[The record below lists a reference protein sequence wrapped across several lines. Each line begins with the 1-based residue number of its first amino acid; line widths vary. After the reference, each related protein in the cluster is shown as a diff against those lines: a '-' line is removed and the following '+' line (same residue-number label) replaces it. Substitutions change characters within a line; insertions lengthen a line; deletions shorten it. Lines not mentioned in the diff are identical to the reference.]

1 MESFKRIGHGGASA
15 LVRAN
20 TLASFDAALE
30 LGVDT
35 IEFDVRSSR
44 GELVLAHTILD
55 ARKDAVRLSVAL
67 DHLAAPRFDG
77 VGLLVDVKHA
87 GCEPGVVAALRG
99 AGLIE
104 RAMVSSQV
112 SGVLDRIRSLEP
124 RTATA
129 ISIGGWLARATR
141 RWEDWHEQ
149 VLAGLSAGRWDAVMA
164 QHRLIDSKLRDEVAR
179 RGLLEDVNL
188 AGGRLYAWTVNDRQ
202 AIGQLRGMGVDGIVT
217 ADPRLFA

>member
-1 MESFKRIGHGGASA
+1 MESFQRIGHGGASA

-44 GELVLAHTILD
+44 GELVLAHTIVD
-55 ARKDAVRLSVAL
+55 GARKNAVRLTDAL
-67 DHLAAPRFDG
+67 EHLAAPRFCEL
-77 VGLLVDVKHA
+77 GLIVDLKHA
-87 GCEPGVVAALRG
+87 GCEPSVVAALRS

-112 SGVLDRIRSLEP
+112 SGVLDRIRSIEP
-124 RTATA
+124 RASTA
-129 ISIGGWLARATR
+129 ISIGGWLARASR
-141 RWEDWHEQ
+141 RWEDWRAQ

-164 QHRLIDSKLRDEVAR
+164 QHRLIDRTLREEVAL
-179 RGLLEDVNL
+179 RGS
-188 AGGRLYAWTVNDRQ
+188 ALYAWTVNDRR
-202 AIGQLRGMGVDGIVT
+202 AIGLLRALGVDGIVT
-217 ADPRLFA
+217 ADPRLFG